1 MDDIII
7 HIRPLK
13 RPNLCVNRMDNRALW
28 ALVFLLLTRII
39 KARRA
44 LIVVVY
50 RRIIR
55 PRRGLII
62 LLLIGTIR
70 PFGPCSAY

>member
-44 LIVVVY
+44 LIVAVIS
-50 RRIIR
+50 RIVR
-55 PRRGLII
+55 ALRALI
-62 LLLIGTIR
+62 
-70 PFGPCSAY
+70 FC

>member
-13 RPNLCVNRMDNRALW
+13 RPYLCVNRMDNRALW

-44 LIVVVY
+44 LIVAVISRIVRA
-50 RRIIR
+50 RRA
-55 PRRGLII
+55 LIS
-62 LLLIGTIR
+62 
-70 PFGPCSAY
+70 C